1 MSVATRGRDRA
12 TACPP
17 TPPRPDHG
25 EHGGTHGGGMLAQPP
40 PSGPSGCQWH
50 RTECAAGGVR
60 GQLG

>member
-1 MSVATRGRDRA
+1 MATRGRDRA

-17 TPPRPDHG
+17 PHPGLTVESMGAPR
-25 EHGGTHGGGMLAQPP
+25 GGMLAQPP